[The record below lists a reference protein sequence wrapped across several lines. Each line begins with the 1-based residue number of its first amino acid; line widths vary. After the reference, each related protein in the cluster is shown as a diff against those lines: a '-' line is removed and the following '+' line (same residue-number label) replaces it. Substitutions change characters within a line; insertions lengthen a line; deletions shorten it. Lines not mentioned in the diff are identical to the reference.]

1 MKRSPSPRTILAHL
15 LPETSTQSLL
25 LFYLAILKPQPRPTK
40 TSRQGWRPPQRHWRL
55 WPSFLE
61 DADHGVFLVLC
72 ILDLR
77 GCRPR
82 FNLHLFRSLLSPF
95 LLDNVRG
102 DHHHSNPN
110 ISQPTHTHTH
120 TDRGDTRS
128 EQGGSSSKQ
137 GNNPK
142 HHSTHNRTHL
152 NITRLEYHTP
162 KTSSTEPKIPNF
174 IKHHK
179 IIEDPHK
186 NRRNQPKVGP

>member
-1 MKRSPSPRTILAHL
+1 MV
-15 LPETSTQSLL
+15 
-25 LFYLAILKPQPRPTK
+25 Y
-40 TSRQGWRPPQRHWRL
+40 
-55 WPSFLE
+55 
-61 DADHGVFLVLC
+61 FLVLC
-72 ILDLR
+72 ISDLR

-82 FNLHLFRSLLSPF
+82 FNLHLSRSSFSPF
-95 LLDNVRG
+95 LLDSVRG
-102 DHHHSNPN
+102 GHHHSSPN
-110 ISQPTHTHTH
+110 ISQPTHT
-120 TDRGDTRS
+120 DTRS

-137 GNNPK
+137 LNNPK